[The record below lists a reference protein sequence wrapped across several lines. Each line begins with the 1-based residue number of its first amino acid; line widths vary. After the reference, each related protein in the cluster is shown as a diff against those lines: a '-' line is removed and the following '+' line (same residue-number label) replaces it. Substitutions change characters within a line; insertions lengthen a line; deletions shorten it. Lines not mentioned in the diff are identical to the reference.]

1 MTPVFEVLQPGVL
14 CTIQDLGRTGWQRH
28 GVGTAGAM
36 DPFAHQVA
44 NLLAGNPRGEA
55 ALEVGIGG
63 LRLRC
68 LEDWT
73 VVVAGADLGAGVPL
87 WKSIRIR
94 KGDELF
100 FRAPVRGVWAT
111 LAAAGGFAVDRVLGS
126 KSTDLRA
133 LLGGRTLAKGDVLR
147 AGPPR
152 PSTRDGRSIL
162 PSEIPPITAPAVVR
176 VVLGP
181 QEEMFPDET
190 VKTFLSSPFEV
201 TPQSNRMGYRLAG
214 PALRH
219 RASADIL
226 SEAVATGSIQVPPD
240 GQPIVLMA
248 DRQTTG
254 GYAKIAT
261 VISADLPAM
270 AQARIGTKVSF
281 RAVTVDEAQDAAVE
295 LEKTLSTFQAG
306 CGL

>member
-1 MTPVFEVLQPGVL
+1 MTPVFDVIQPGVL
-14 CTIQDLGRTGWQRH
+14 CTVQDLGRTGWQRH

-36 DPFAHQVA
+36 DRFALQVA
-44 NLLAGNPRGEA
+44 NLLVGNPRGEA
-55 ALEVGIGG
+55 ALEIGMGG

-73 VVVAGADLGAGVPL
+73 VAVCGADLGAGIPL
-87 WKSIRIR
+87 WKSLRVR
-94 KGDELF
+94 KGEELF
-100 FRAPVRGVWAT
+100 FRSAVRGVWAYLALAGG
-111 LAAAGGFAVDRVLGS
+111 LAADRVLGS
-126 KSTDLRA
+126 RSTDLRA
-133 LLGGRTLAKGDVLR
+133 GLGGTSAVKGDVLR
-147 AGPPR
+147 AGAPGPA
-152 PSTRDGRSIL
+152 TRDGRSIL
-162 PSEIPPITAPAVVR
+162 PSEVPTYAEPAIVR
-176 VVLGP
+176 VVPGP
-181 QEEMFPDET
+181 QEELFSGEML
-190 VKTFLSSPFEV
+190 KSFLSAPFEV

-214 PALRH
+214 PALRSL
-219 RASADIL
+219 AAADLL

-254 GYAKIAT
+254 GYPKIAT

-281 RAVTVDEAQDAAVE
+281 RSVTVDEAQDLAVD
-295 LEKTLSTFQAG
+295 LENTLSTFQTG